1 MTDSAPDQVVQ
12 ANLQI
17 MSPAGQLR
25 AICALLFVA
34 SEPVTLS
41 ALARHLGCTV
51 AESRVLLERAS
62 AALGSLGLALQW
74 VDTDHV
80 QIGTAPDL
88 ATIIRQFL
96 GQERTFRLSQAALET
111 VAVIAYRQPVTRADI
126 ESVRGVDSS
135 GVLQTLLA
143 RGLIEPVGRLPTVG
157 TPLLYA
163 TTPEFLRL
171 FGLGSLE
178 EMPTLPD
185 DLVNLID
192 DRLVVD
198 GVEEPESSEA

>member
-1 MTDSAPDQVVQ
+1 MTDSSPQPMQSSLQLMSAPDQ
-12 ANLQI
+12 
-17 MSPAGQLR
+17 MR
-25 AICALLFVA
+25 AVGAMLFVA
-34 SEPVTLS
+34 SEPVPLS
-41 ALARHLGCTV
+41 AFARHLGCTL
-51 AESRVLLERAS
+51 AESRLLLERAS
-62 AALGSLGLALQW
+62 SAFGDVGLVLQW
-74 VDTDHV
+74 VDEDHV
-80 QIGTAPDL
+80 QLGTAPDL
-88 ATIIRQFL
+88 ATLIRQFL

-171 FGLGSLE
+171 FGLSSLT
-178 EMPTLPD
+178 EMPSLPD
-185 DLVNLID
+185 DLVELID

-198 GVEEPESSEA
+198 GIEEAESPEG